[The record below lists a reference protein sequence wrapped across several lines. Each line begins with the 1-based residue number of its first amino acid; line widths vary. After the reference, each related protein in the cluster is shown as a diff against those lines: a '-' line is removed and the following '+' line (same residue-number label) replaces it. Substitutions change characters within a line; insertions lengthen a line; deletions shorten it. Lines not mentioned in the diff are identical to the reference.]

1 MIKGNQLNK
10 TYINKSNKDLQV
22 KQSKEMNYGLVQRT
36 LFQRKTSKKG
46 RIIVT
51 LIFQPTINLKR
62 SMTICSNYLRQVLTS
77 KSINFSNLKKRTSE
91 LKSKKG
97 KSLKNRI
104 NFNSITKSKFIIK
117 LRSRRYW
124 TNLAK
129 QKTFCKLFLFPL
141 RSTDVRPTR

>member
-1 MIKGNQLNK
+1 MKPNQMIKGNQLNK

-36 LFQRKTSKKG
+36 LFPRKTSKKG

-77 KSINFSNLKKRTSE
+77 KLINFSNLKKPTSE
-91 LKSKKG
+91 LKSKNG

-104 NFNSITKSKFIIK
+104 NFNSITTSKFIIK
-117 LRSRRYW
+117 LRSRRY
-124 TNLAK
+124 
-129 QKTFCKLFLFPL
+129 
-141 RSTDVRPTR
+141 

>member
-51 LIFQPTINLKR
+51 LIFQPMINLKR

-97 KSLKNRI
+97 KSLKN
-104 NFNSITKSKFIIK
+104 
-117 LRSRRYW
+117 Y
-124 TNLAK
+124 
-129 QKTFCKLFLFPL
+129 Q
-141 RSTDVRPTR
+141 